1 MTRARVRPILR
12 PMSKTPEK
20 SRGARAPAP
29 NEAEIDAFLTK
40 VRAAPPAQP
49 GTGKRGRLIFAL
61 DATMSREPT
70 WDRACQIQGEM
81 FEATRAIGGLDV
93 QLVFYRGF
101 GECKAGKWQPD
112 AAGLAR
118 LMSGVRCLGGQTQI
132 GKVLKHAEKAAKRS
146 LAEGRKVGAMI
157 FVGDAFEE
165 EIDRVCQKAGELGLL
180 GVPVFMFQEGR
191 DPIAEKAFREVA
203 RLTGGAWA
211 PFDLSSPDQLKQL
224 LSAVAVYAAGGAAAL
239 EDYSTRAGGE
249 ARLIAD
255 RLSGRR

>member
-1 MTRARVRPILR
+1 MAR
-12 PMSKTPEK
+12 TPDKRSDTQAPSTTEAEVD
-20 SRGARAPAP
+20 RFLANLERAPRPAP
-29 NEAEIDAFLTK
+29 GGGA
-40 VRAAPPAQP
+40 
-49 GTGKRGRLIFAL
+49 RGRLIFAL

-112 AAGLAR
+112 AQGLAR
-118 LMSGVRCLGGQTQI
+118 QMTSVRCMGGQTQI
-132 GKVLKHAEKAAKRS
+132 GKILNHADREAKRS
-146 LAEGRKVGAMI
+146 IEQGRKVGALV

-165 EIDRVCQKAGELGLL
+165 NIDAVCAKAGELALR
-180 GVPVFMFQEGR
+180 GVPAFLFQEGR
-191 DPIAEKAFREVA
+191 DPIAEKAFREIA

-211 PFDLSSPDQLKQL
+211 PFDLASADQLKRL
-224 LSAVAVYAAGGAAAL
+224 LSAVAVYAAGGVAAL
-239 EDYSTRAGGE
+239 EDYSRGPGGGE
-249 ARLIAD
+249 ARLLVD